1 MAPTELGPASSSQ
14 SHSHIPSH
22 PLPRGSMA
30 APRPVRASER
40 FPLPATNAAMP
51 MPYMDARHRS
61 PPSVEFSRH
70 SPRGTTVR
78 LPENADG
85 PQIPSANDSM
95 PPILSKI
102 SAANEQTWLAIG
114 SAAESMEDYTRALSA
129 YDSALLHNPY
139 SVAALSAMATMYR
152 TLDHFD
158 LAVECFQRVL
168 NITPD
173 NGKVWGAMGHC
184 YLMMDELQKA
194 YTAYHQ
200 ALYYLPNP
208 KEPKLWYG
216 IGILYDRYGSLE
228 HAEETF
234 TSVVRMDPNYEKA
247 NEIYF
252 RLGIIYKQQ
261 GQYESSLECFRY
273 ILSNPPNPLTAMDIW
288 FQIGHV
294 YEQQEEYQQAKEA
307 YERVL
312 AENPNHAKVLQQLGG
327 LYMQEA
333 SGFFNYETAID
344 LLSQSLDSDPNDQKA
359 WYLLGRTYM
368 NAEEYNKA
376 YEAYQ
381 QTVYRD
387 GKNPVLWCSIGIL
400 YFQISQFHDALGAYS
415 RSIRLNPYIPEIWFN
430 LGVLYESCNNQIADA
445 IDAYRRVLELE
456 PENSMVQ
463 QRLQQLQDGE
473 SSGKPVPGIPK
484 PRDVH
489 QSLFVPVPG
498 PPGSPHAGDDS
509 LNGAGTLRPPR
520 DEPNSAANHPSMEE
534 SSSVAKSRQPWSI
547 SPRIADL
554 DADGQNSSPRLPSY
568 AATYADHRDR
578 SDAGGASR
586 GYMDRAHH
594 ARHHQGGT
602 PHEWD
607 RKYYGTSYEPLA
619 RLNPES
625 SALGGSRMPS
635 ILHEYDAPHSR
646 LHYDAAR
653 PQQMYASSLRSPET
667 ELPSTVH
674 RGNESNVHREGN
686 RYESSSSEPIRGRPT
701 TAELSRMHETLDSRS
716 PRANPSSIESVSGKS
731 SVSNARPSKLERRPE
746 PSVAPPDP
754 RVREVDE
761 DYDEGAASALMGLA
775 GAAASAYEA
784 SNAERQRQSE
794 AATSAIKHPMEG
806 NEPSQAV
813 KRPRNEMSSLKDSE
827 SSPVHTAPTSPHRS
841 RSSQTNPSTSPIKRS
856 LPRSQGPCA
865 SELTPERP

>member
-1 MAPTELGPASSSQ
+1 MPPTELGPSSSSQ

-22 PLPRGSMA
+22 PLPRSSMA

-40 FPLPATNAAMP
+40 FSLPATNVAVQ

-70 SPRGTTVR
+70 SPRGASVR

-85 PQIPSANDSM
+85 PAIPAANDSM

-102 SAANEQTWLAIG
+102 TAANEQTWLAIG

-173 NGKVWGAMGHC
+173 NGEVWGAMGHC

-273 ILSNPPNPLTAMDIW
+273 ILSNPPKPLTAMDIW

-294 YEQQEEYQQAKEA
+294 YEQQEEYQHAKEA

-333 SGFFNYETAID
+333 SGFANYETAID

-359 WYLLGRTYM
+359 WYLLGRAYM

-430 LGVLYESCNNQIADA
+430 LGVLYESCNNQITDA

-456 PENSMVQ
+456 PDNSLVQ

-473 SSGKPVPGIPK
+473 SSGKPVSGIPK

-498 PPGSPHAGDDS
+498 PPGSPHAGDDL
-509 LNGAGTLRPPR
+509 LNSGETLRPPR
-520 DEPNSAANHPSMEE
+520 DEYSSSANQPSIDEL
-534 SSSVAKSRQPWSI
+534 SSVAKSRRPPSI
-547 SPRIADL
+547 SPRIPNV
-554 DADGQNSSPRLPSY
+554 DADGKNHSPRLPSY
-568 AATYADHRDR
+568 AATYGDHRER
-578 SDAGGASR
+578 VDAGGASR
-586 GYMDRAHH
+586 AYMDGTHH
-594 ARHHQGGT
+594 ARHHQGGA

-607 RKYYGTSYEPLA
+607 RQYYGASYEPLA
-619 RLNPES
+619 RFNHES
-625 SALGGSRMPS
+625 SASGGSRMPS
-635 ILHEYDAPHSR
+635 IRHDYDAPHSR
-646 LHYDAAR
+646 SHYDAAR
-653 PQQMYASSLRSPET
+653 PQRMYASSLRSPET
-667 ELPSTVH
+667 ELPSAVH
-674 RGNESNVHREGN
+674 RSTESNAHREGS
-686 RYESSSSEPIRGRPT
+686 RYETSSSEPIRGLPPT
-701 TAELSRMHETLDSRS
+701 TEHLRMQDTLDSRS
-716 PRANPSSIESVSGKS
+716 PRINQSPLESVSRRS
-731 SVSNARPSKLERRPE
+731 SGSSARPSKHERRPE
-746 PSVAPPDP
+746 VSVAPPHLQ
-754 RVREVDE
+754 VRDVDE

-794 AATSAIKHPMEG
+794 AANPAIKHPIDE
-806 NEPSQAV
+806 NEPGHAA
-813 KRPRNEMSSLKDSE
+813 KRPRNDTSSLKESE
-827 SSPVHTAPTSPHRS
+827 SSPVHTAPTSPQRS
-841 RSSQTNPSTSPIKRS
+841 RSSQANPSTPPIERS
-856 LPRSQGPCA
+856 MPRSQGPCA